1 MNMFLEKVKQYM
13 SDHPLDLSRSDGDTI
28 LEILYE
34 CYDESNGM
42 DNAEIK
48 KDFEEIYRLMNGKS
62 LKEIDALIYPI
73 CKLCRDHQ
81 KSGFA
86 EGVRIGYRLAQE
98 LLENTE

>member
-1 MNMFLEKVKQYM
+1 MNMFLEKLKQYM
-13 SDHPLDLSRSDGDTI
+13 SEHPLDLSRSDGDTI

-34 CYDESNGM
+34 CYDEINGM

-48 KDFEEIYRLMNGKS
+48 QDFEAIYRAMNGKS
-62 LKEIDALIYPI
+62 LKEIDEIIYAV
-73 CKLCRDHQ
+73 CTLCRDHQ

-86 EGVRIGYRLAQE
+86 EGMRIGYRLAQE